1 MKKSAL
7 PQKPKLKP
15 ASAAAALRQRAE
27 QRLRAKAK
35 KATTGRAGGE
45 ADRQRHEL
53 EVHQIELELQNA
65 ELLAARVQLETALE
79 KFTDLYDFA
88 PVGYLTLDPQGLIL
102 GSNLTGASLLGIVR
116 SNLVNRNF
124 RQMLAAAERP
134 AFDTFL
140 KTVFASKVTQSCEV
154 TLELAGRPPL
164 ILLLEAAAFSSAS
177 TCRVMLMD
185 ITEKKH
191 AEMDRV
197 ILNKLESTGILA
209 GGIAHDFNN
218 LFTVILLN
226 LELALLLEP
235 NELMARHLQEAR
247 QTSLLAR
254 GLTAQLVTFADGGL
268 AVRRLAVLTKLIQ
281 DSVRPALSGS
291 NVRAEFT
298 LAEALWPTEVDEGQ
312 IGQVVRNLVL
322 NAREAMPQG
331 GVVLVRSEN
340 VCLDG
345 GDQSSLPPGEY
356 VQVSITDH
364 GSGIAKDV
372 LPKIFDPY
380 FSTKMRGS
388 QKGMGL
394 GLTICHTIVQK
405 HGGALTVEST
415 PGEGSTFHIY
425 LPAVRHLLV
434 PAPAAPPPARLRS
447 HHILLMDDDPALRN
461 IMSQM
466 LERMGHEVASAA
478 EGQSAVKMY
487 QQARKAK
494 QPFNLVILDLMV
506 AGGMGGQA
514 AMQALLQIDPKVNA
528 IVMSGYATEPVML
541 EPGRHGF
548 AEALAKPFDYE
559 KLRETL
565 VRVLEN

>member
-1 MKKSAL
+1 MKKSA
-7 PQKPKLKP
+7 PQPKPQP
-15 ASAAAALRQRAE
+15 AREPSAALRQRAE
-27 QRLRAKAK
+27 QRLRAQSNKTSPTPAYFEK
-35 KATTGRAGGE
+35 
-45 ADRQRHEL
+45 DRQQHEL
-53 EVHQIELELQNA
+53 EVHQIELEMQNA
-65 ELLAARVQLETALE
+65 ELLAARFQLEAALD
-79 KFTDLYDFA
+79 KYTDLYEFA

-116 SNLVNRNF
+116 ASLVNRDF
-124 RQMLAAAERP
+124 RQLLAAAERP

-140 KTVFASKVTQSCEV
+140 KTVFSSKVTQSCEV

-164 ILLLEAAAFSSAS
+164 ILLLEAAAFTSVS
-177 TCRVMLMD
+177 TCRVMVMD
-185 ITEKKH
+185 VTQKKH

-218 LFTVILLN
+218 LFTVILMN

-235 NELMARHLQEAR
+235 DELMARHLKEAR
-247 QTSLLAR
+247 ETSLLAR

-268 AVRRLAVLTKLIQ
+268 AVRRLAMITKLIQ

-322 NAREAMPQG
+322 NAREAMPEG
-331 GVVLVRSEN
+331 GVVLVRSKN
-340 VCLDG
+340 VRLG
-345 GDQSSLPPGEY
+345 AGEQTTLPPGEY

-405 HGGALTVEST
+405 HGGALAVEST
-415 PGEGSTFHIY
+415 LGTGTTFHLY
-425 LPAVRHLLV
+425 LPAAAPLAV
-434 PAPAAPPPARLRS
+434 PAPAAPPAARLRPQK
-447 HHILLMDDDPALRN
+447 ILLMDDDPSLRN
-461 IMSQM
+461 ILSEM
-466 LERMGHEVASAA
+466 LERMGHEVAGAA

-487 QQARKAK
+487 QRAMKAK
-494 QPFNLVILDLMV
+494 QPFDLVILDLMV

-514 AMQALLQIDPKVNA
+514 AVQALRQIDRNVNA

-548 AEALAKPFDYE
+548 SEALAKPFDHE
-559 KLRETL
+559 KLQEIL
-565 VRVLEN
+565 ARVTAP